1 MARNFNNL
9 KIYKSIAATLEKVSC
24 KREDLI
30 KNALISLKLSK
41 EELSDRSVGSLN
53 NKLRSRIGAIVTK
66 MLDEGLIF
74 EDAEGYYSLTD
85 ERPAVIRLDRCEK
98 EIVKALSEGNL
109 TKKAL
114 RARLIG
120 AFGADKTATLKDDET
135 LSLYMSRILKHL
147 ISLGSF
153 RSFAFLPE
161 RANPHWSTIRM
172 RTFCKELKRKGRT
185 CLTFESYA
193 PDETRYRTDLA
204 AWLTSLPKP
213 AALFCAWDSCAITAA
228 TVCSE
233 CRISIPEQISILGV
247 DDDEFLC
254 NLVSPPL
261 SSIRPDFEGEG
272 FLAAKML
279 DQMMNSKGM
288 TRPKLMSCKVDGVT
302 ERGSTH
308 PLSPS
313 GFLVQRALDFIDDNV
328 CRGITVPDV
337 VDHLGVSRSLLSLRF
352 RQIQRESILQTI
364 RTRRMREVK
373 RLLSSTAYPIARII
387 SMCGF
392 RSENSPKNLFR
403 KMFGMTM
410 SEYRRRHHAETAK
423 HTFR

>member
-1 MARNFNNL
+1 
-9 KIYKSIAATLEKVSC
+9 
-24 KREDLI
+24 
-30 KNALISLKLSK
+30 
-41 EELSDRSVGSLN
+41 
-53 NKLRSRIGAIVTK
+53 
-66 MLDEGLIF
+66 
-74 EDAEGYYSLTD
+74 
-85 ERPAVIRLDRCEK
+85 
-98 EIVKALSEGNL
+98 
-109 TKKAL
+109 
-114 RARLIG
+114 
-120 AFGADKTATLKDDET
+120 
-135 LSLYMSRILKHL
+135 
-147 ISLGSF
+147 
-153 RSFAFLPE
+153 
-161 RANPHWSTIRM
+161 M

-392 RSENSPKNLFR
+392 RSESRPKNLFR

-410 SEYRRRHHAETAK
+410 SEYRRQHHAETAK